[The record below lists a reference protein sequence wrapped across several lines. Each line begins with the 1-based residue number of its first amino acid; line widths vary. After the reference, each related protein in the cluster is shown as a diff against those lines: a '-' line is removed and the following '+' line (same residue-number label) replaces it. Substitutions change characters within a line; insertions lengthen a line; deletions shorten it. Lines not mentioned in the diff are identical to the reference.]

1 MASKPILFSTPMVQA
16 ILEGR
21 KTVTRR
27 VIKPQPTGYFE
38 VNDSPCYLY
47 DFSDREGRV
56 YPRYQVGDILYVRE
70 AYADLLFH
78 YVYKADYRGQ
88 DLTLEEL
95 DLLSDVK
102 WKPSIH
108 MPKEIARIFLKVT
121 NVRVER
127 LRDIT
132 ETQVRK
138 EGFRDYLAAD
148 DTFYPSGY
156 YFRQTWDGT
165 IKKQD
170 LDKYSWE
177 ANPWVWVIEF
187 ERTEKP

>member
-1 MASKPILFSTPMVQA
+1 
-16 ILEGR
+16 
-21 KTVTRR
+21 
-27 VIKPQPTGYFE
+27 
-38 VNDSPCYLY
+38 
-47 DFSDREGRV
+47 
-56 YPRYQVGDILYVRE
+56 
-70 AYADLLFH
+70 
-78 YVYKADYRGQ
+78 
-88 DLTLEEL
+88 
-95 DLLSDVK
+95 
-102 WKPSIH
+102 